1 MKNFVL
7 TVFVLLSNMFY
18 AQTVIFSEN
27 MGSPTGTTSIASHI
41 FENNAPIAFAGT
53 ADVRTTLPSTY
64 TNASASGNVNFAN
77 TVGRF
82 LVISGINT
90 TNYSN
95 IVLSFGHYKSTTASS
110 NELKVEV
117 SSDSI
122 SWTQLTYTRTTGAG
136 TSVWALVTA
145 SGTIPASANLRLRFT
160 QTSSV
165 ASFRIDDVKLVGDL
179 PAGFPSITNVLSK
192 STARNA
198 PFSDT
203 IKTTNPATK
212 FNATNLPS
220 GLTIDTLTGI
230 ISGVPSVPGD
240 FNITISAS
248 NAVGT
253 DTRIYKLKVTC
264 VSQITISP
272 ASGPFGT
279 VVSIVPDSASVFDM
293 TNGSASLGSV
303 LLKKVE
309 SNSMLL
315 KVQVGLDAKS
325 GTIIASNGTCVSN
338 PVSFTITNSDT
349 TNCEVLTSTITYSDI
364 FISELFDEEV
374 GSDGFVEIY
383 NPTPN
388 PVNLNQ
394 YTLKRYANV
403 GDALPSATQ
412 TLTGTLAPNKT
423 ILLGTGEIC
432 GLLPN
437 ANFGS
442 GFNQNDEF
450 RLEKGGID
458 IDIVQTPVDLPGYNL
473 KRRLDVVAPKAT
485 FLLSDWLSDDSES
498 CLEHDLGT
506 YPLSLAN
513 APFIIQEPKLVYTC
527 EMTQFSLKVKAQE
540 AKVGGNPLA
549 YQWFKLDSGSNI
561 WTALTNNADYDGT
574 TTDSLIVKNLNSKFG
589 TQYYVQVRENT
600 ATCYRNSF
608 ANYLNRNAMIT
619 KPILLSTL
627 SNQNLCSGLANLRL
641 KILASGANFYRWY
654 KNDTFIVGN
663 STDSLIKLNIGFSD
677 TGVYKVVALKS
688 ITCADSSSAKISFSS
703 PLTITSAPASINI
716 VAGNNYNLSVTA
728 PGATSFQWKRN
739 GIAISGATSSTLNIN
754 NAVIANDTG
763 CYKVM
768 CYRIS
773 PCADSIESACANLTE
788 SGSGPCPSIISQPKD
803 TVKICTNDS
812 FRISV
817 RGQDYLALQWY
828 KNGVSISGATDST
841 YFVANALSTDT
852 GVYNVELIT
861 LNSSSCP
868 SLFSTNTI
876 VKIATSPILTVQ
888 PQKSFHCEP
897 DSHRLVVVGSNYS
910 QVNWYKNSVL
920 EPTLQGPSV
929 MIRNITESNDF
940 YVAELLGNNGCPGV
954 KSNSVRVVKRPPN
967 KYAYLAPNSLF
978 DMTEQCIDKEGFVY
992 YTKDKEDQFLFGI
1005 RSWDTSVRFS
1015 PDIELLPSITSILP
1029 TASNFYQGSLYG
1041 KRLFNIDLTKNNL
1054 KYSYD
1059 VRFLID
1065 SSDITSIMDTF
1076 NSLKKFYGSK
1086 MVPYSNNLIV
1096 ITSTLLPFTS
1106 SLLNNVSLS
1115 NFNNTISIFSNSG
1128 KLNGISYVDI
1138 NNLVANNG
1146 GGTFYMR
1153 YELNPISSIIQNNS
1167 DATFAIYPNPAKDFV
1182 SIKMPKT
1189 MMPVDIAITDIYGK
1203 TLYESLAN
1211 RISSSEDLK
1220 IDLNEIANGNYIVK
1234 IQIQGSDAIFKKL
1247 IVQR

>member
-1 MKNFVL
+1 MKNI
-7 TVFVLLSNMFY
+7 LLPFLILLGNISY
-18 AQTVIFSEN
+18 AQTVIYSEN
-27 MGSPTGTTSIASHI
+27 MGSPSGTTAIASHI
-41 FENNAPIAFAGT
+41 FENSAPILYAGT
-53 ADVRTTLPSTY
+53 ADVRTTSPSTY
-64 TNASASGNVNFAN
+64 TNASGSGNVNFTN
-77 TVGRF
+77 SVGRF
-82 LVISGINT
+82 FVISGINR

-95 IVLSFGHYKSTTASS
+95 IVLSFGHYKNTIASS

-117 SSDSI
+117 SSDSV
-122 SWTQLTYTRTTGAG
+122 SWTQLTYSRPSGTG
-136 TSVWALVTA
+136 TVNWVLITA
-145 SGTIPASANLRLRFT
+145 SGTIPSTANLRLRFT
-160 QTSSV
+160 QTSGV

-192 STARNA
+192 NTARNTS
-198 PFSDT
+198 FSDT

-212 FNATNLPS
+212 FKATNLPS
-220 GLTIDTLTGI
+220 GLAIDTLTGI
-230 ISGVPSVPGD
+230 ISGVPIVPGD

-248 NAVGT
+248 NSVGT

-272 ASGPFGT
+272 TSGPFGT

-293 TNGSASLGSV
+293 TNGSANLGTV
-303 LLKKVE
+303 LLKKVF
-309 SNSMLL
+309 SNNMLL
-315 KVQVGLDAKS
+315 QVQVGLDAKS

-349 TNCEVLTSTITYSDI
+349 TTCEVLSSTITYSDI

-388 PVNLNQ
+388 TVNLNQ

-403 GDALPSATQ
+403 GDALPTD
-412 TLTGTLAPNKT
+412 TKVLTGNLAPNQT
-423 ILLGTGEIC
+423 VLIGTGEIC
-432 GLLPN
+432 GLLPSV
-437 ANFGS
+437 AFGN

-450 RLEKGGID
+450 RLEKGGVD

-473 KRRLDVVAPKAT
+473 KRRLDVVAPKTT

-513 APFIIQEPKLVYTC
+513 APFIIQEPKLVYSC

-561 WTALTNNADYDGT
+561 WTTLTNNADYEGT
-574 TTDSLIVKNLNSKFG
+574 TTDSLIVKNLNTKFG
-589 TQYYVQVRENT
+589 TQFYVQVRENT

-608 ANYLNRNAMIT
+608 VNYLNRNAMIT

-627 SNQNLCSGLANLRL
+627 SNQNFCSGPANLRL

-677 TGVYKVVALKS
+677 TGMYKVVALKS
-688 ITCADSSSAKISFSS
+688 TTCADSSSAKISFSS
-703 PLTITSAPASINI
+703 PLVITSSPSSTNI
-716 VAGNNYNLSVTA
+716 VAGSNYSLSVTA

-739 GIAISGATSSTLNIN
+739 GIAIPGATSSTLNIN

-768 CYRIS
+768 CYRTA
-773 PCADSIESACANLTE
+773 PCADSIESGCANLTE

-803 TVKICTNDS
+803 TIKVCTNDS

-828 KNGVSISGATDST
+828 KNGAPILGATDSA

-876 VKIATSPILTVQ
+876 VKIATSPILTAQ

-910 QVNWYKNSVL
+910 QVNWYKNTIL
-920 EPTLQGPSV
+920 EPTLQGSSV

-940 YVAELLGNNGCPGV
+940 YVAELLGNNGCPSV
-954 KSNSVRVVKRPPN
+954 RSNSVRVVKRPPN
-967 KYAYLAPNSLF
+967 KYAYLAPNSIF
-978 DMTEQCIDKEGFVY
+978 DMTEQCIDKDGFVY

-1005 RSWDTSVRFS
+1005 RSWDTSVRFA
-1015 PDIELLPSITSILP
+1015 PDIELMTSNISILP
-1029 TASNFYQGSLYG
+1029 SSNNFNQGFIYG
-1041 KRLFNIDLTKNNL
+1041 KRLFNVDLIKNKL

-1059 VRFLID
+1059 VRFLYD
-1065 SSDITSIMDTF
+1065 SSDSSSIMDIFKGLKQVYGNQIVPYNKDLMAITSI
-1076 NSLKKFYGSK
+1076 L
-1086 MVPYSNNLIV
+1086 V
-1096 ITSTLLPFTS
+1096 PFTS
-1106 SLLNNVSLS
+1106 SLLNSVL
-1115 NFNNTISIFSNSG
+1115 NFNNTISTFSKSG
-1128 KLNGISYVDI
+1128 KINSISYVDI
-1138 NNLVANNG
+1138 SNLVANNG

-1153 YELNPISSIIQNNS
+1153 YELNPISSIVSNRK
-1167 DATFAIYPNPAKDFV
+1167 DADFAIYPNPAKDFV

-1189 MMPVDIAITDIYGK
+1189 LLPVDIAITDIYGK
-1203 TLYESLAN
+1203 MIYESIAN
-1211 RISSSEDLK
+1211 RISSREDFK
-1220 IDLNEIANGNYIVK
+1220 IDLNEIANGNYIIK